1 MNNELTVTNQEVVT
15 KEKIQEYLTA
25 FNMTSLSKEEQM
37 QFIEIASAYQL
48 NPFKREIYCVPY
60 MKNVKNEQ
68 TDKWEKQ
75 RALSIITGYEV
86 YLKRAERTGKLD
98 GWKCETK
105 GSGNDMIAIATI
117 HRKDWKNPFQHEVY
131 FIEAGQFDDK
141 GQPRSMWKKMPKFML
156 KKVCMAQA
164 FRLCFPDEFG
174 GMPYIADE
182 LPENMTID
190 IKPNQNNETDDLDAE
205 KKAKEEADRKAQEA
219 LDKLHSFVDS
229 NEYVKKAFQI
239 LEYTERAQWAFCEG
253 NKWNQETIKNH
264 LNLLVEKKA

>member
-1 MNNELTVTNQEVVT
+1 MNELTTISTDVVT
-15 KEKIQEYLTA
+15 KEKIQEYLVA
-25 FNMTSLSKEEQM
+25 FNMTSLTKEEQM

-68 TDKWEKQ
+68 TDKWEKV
-75 RALSIITGYEV
+75 RTLSIITGYEV

-98 GWKCETK
+98 GWKCEIR

-117 HRKDWKNPFQHEVY
+117 NRKDWKNPFIHEVY
-131 FIEAGQFDDK
+131 FTEAGQFDDK

-174 GMPYIADE
+174 GMPYTADE
-182 LPENMTID
+182 LPENMTIIPED
-190 IKPNQNNETDDLDAE
+190 NKPESLNPDQIAE
-205 KKAKEEADRKAQEA
+205 KENLAKLEALSDYIKQGLRTQGYNTVKAAWTFCNSYDFDQDKIKIE
-219 LDKLHSFVDS
+219 LDKL
-229 NEYVKKAFQI
+229 A
-239 LEYTERAQWAFCEG
+239 
-253 NKWNQETIKNH
+253 NK
-264 LNLLVEKKA
+264 